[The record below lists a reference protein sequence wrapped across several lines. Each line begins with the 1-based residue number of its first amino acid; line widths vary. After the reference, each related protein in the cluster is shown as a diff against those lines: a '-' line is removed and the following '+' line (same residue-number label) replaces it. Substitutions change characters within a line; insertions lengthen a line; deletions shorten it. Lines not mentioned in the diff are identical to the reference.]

1 MLVRG
6 CVPMRICVRVR
17 SRVRVLDCVFL
28 LARGKRVAPG
38 RGRRDRP
45 ILAETRARWLLHP
58 RARPGGNGVSGL
70 EVHPQEAGLAHR
82 CAQQHQKV
90 RQEQREV
97 GSARGAR
104 RPGGVRGHLT

>member
-1 MLVRG
+1 
-6 CVPMRICVRVR
+6 
-17 SRVRVLDCVFL
+17 
-28 LARGKRVAPG
+28 
-38 RGRRDRP
+38 
-45 ILAETRARWLLHP
+45 
-58 RARPGGNGVSGL
+58 VSGL